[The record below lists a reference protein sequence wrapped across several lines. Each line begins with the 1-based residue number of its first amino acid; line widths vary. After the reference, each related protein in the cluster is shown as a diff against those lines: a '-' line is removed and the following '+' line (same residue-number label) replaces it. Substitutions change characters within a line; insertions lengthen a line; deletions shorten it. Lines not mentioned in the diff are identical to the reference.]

1 MFIFF
6 HTIVGDI
13 MKNLILIIFVFL
25 VIGCGIS
32 NNPTSQVEDL
42 LSKYQKLDS
51 DIPIDYYDF
60 GIDINDYEELVKRQ
74 YSNLSYDVK
83 DEVIDGDTASVKV
96 EIEVMDYK
104 SVLDVGSDDLVDN
117 LRNVHDKVTYTIDF
131 IVNKDSNGNW
141 VVDELSDEV
150 KKKLLGIY

>member
-42 LSKYQKLDS
+42 LSKYQRLDS
-51 DIPIDYYDF
+51 DISIDYYDF

>member
-13 MKNLILIIFVFL
+13 MKYLILIIFIFL

-42 LSKYQKLDS
+42 LSKYQRLDS

-104 SVLDVGSDDLVDN
+104 SVLDVGGDDLVDN

>member
-83 DEVIDGDTASVKV
+83 DEVIDGDTASVRV

-104 SVLDVGSDDLVDN
+104 SVLDVGGDDLVDN

>member
-51 DIPIDYYDF
+51 DTPIDYYDV
-60 GIDINDYEELVKRQ
+60 GIDINDYEELVRRQ

-83 DEVIDGDTASVKV
+83 DEVIDGDNASVKV

-104 SVLDVGSDDLVDN
+104 SVLDVGGDELVDN

-131 IVNKDSNGNW
+131 VVNKDSNGNW